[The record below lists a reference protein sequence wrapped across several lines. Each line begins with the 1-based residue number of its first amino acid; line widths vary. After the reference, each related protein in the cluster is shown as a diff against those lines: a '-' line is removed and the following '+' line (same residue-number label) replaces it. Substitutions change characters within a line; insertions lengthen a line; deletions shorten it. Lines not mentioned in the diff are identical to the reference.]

1 MSAGKLASQAGH
13 AFLDAYDQCRKDY
26 PDRAEEYNTSGT
38 KVVLR
43 AKSSEHLIR
52 AEQEAKALG
61 IPCSLII
68 DSGHIMPPYFDG
80 NPIITALG
88 IGPATRSE
96 IKRIT
101 KRFQLVN

>member
-13 AFLDAYDQCRKDY
+13 AFLDAYDQCRKEY
-26 PDRAEEYNTSGT
+26 PDRATEYNTSGT

-43 AKSSEHLIR
+43 AKSLDHLLR
-52 AEQEAKALG
+52 AEQESKSLG
-61 IPCSLII
+61 IPCSLIT
-68 DSGHIMPPYFDG
+68 DSGHIMPPHFDG
-80 NPIITALG
+80 NNIVTALG